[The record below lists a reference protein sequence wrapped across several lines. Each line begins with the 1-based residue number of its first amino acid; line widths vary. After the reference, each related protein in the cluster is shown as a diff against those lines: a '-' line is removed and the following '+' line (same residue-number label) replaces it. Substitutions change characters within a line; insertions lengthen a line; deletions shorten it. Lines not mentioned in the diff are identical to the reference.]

1 MPVHLRRRKQLI
13 LTYWANLKGQQ
24 DNHPIKGVLEACWE
38 HGKRKVNSFG
48 WIIKDL
54 VQEMELNE
62 YRVIPTVI
70 LPMIPLWILPQ
81 PKMYL
86 FLLEARQD
94 KNQELLEAELTKQL
108 LGLSMNSM
116 FKYLLMHLRIHR
128 MVRWE

>member
-1 MPVHLRRRKQLI
+1 
-13 LTYWANLKGQQ
+13 
-24 DNHPIKGVLEACWE
+24 
-38 HGKRKVNSFG
+38 
-48 WIIKDL
+48 
-54 VQEMELNE
+54 MELNE

-81 PKMYL
+81 PKIDL

-94 KNQELLEAELTKQL
+94 TDQELLEAELTKQYI
-108 LGLSMNSM
+108 GIKYDSM